1 MERAPV
7 DDLRGKNAVRGENM
21 AVVRQWRT
29 AVAAAGDELLRHA
42 IVKVPADSSGWIDSG
57 IDVNA
62 GESLTLLSSGSA
74 SLADGSGL
82 SFGASTLLCHRLRPS
97 GQVTKFA
104 AAGTTFT
111 AAAKGRLELVVNFPG
126 AWVDRSGGL
135 DAAWPRQAAVGTFHV
150 AVLVWRGSVDDGLA
164 LFAAMDRSGL
174 AIEERSRVRSPARL
188 PKGWQPLWRV
198 GPTDVYRESFTSPES
213 PCIACR
219 CAGDGGIIT
228 YPVDVALDHSTR
240 LGWSWRMIELP
251 SKVNEDVTPTHDYLS
266 IAVEFDNGLDLTYL
280 WSAALPVGAF
290 FRCPFPWWNERETH
304 QVIRRGEADLGRWQ
318 EEEQPILADYERAI
332 GGQPPLRIVDVWL
345 IGVAILQG
353 GRGECEYRKITLKG
367 ETATVFIGP

>member
-1 MERAPV
+1 MEVAQV
-7 DDLRGKNAVRGENM
+7 DELDGKNDLRGESV

-29 AVAAAGDELLRHA
+29 AVAAAADELLRHA
-42 IVKVPADSSGWIDSG
+42 IVKVPADRSGWIDTG

-62 GESLTLLSSGSA
+62 GESVTLLSSGAA

-97 GQVTKFA
+97 GQVAKFA
-104 AAGTTFT
+104 AAGATFT

-126 AWVDRSGGL
+126 AWLDPSGGL
-135 DAAWPRQAAVGTFHV
+135 DAAWPRQAATGAFHV
-150 AVLVWRGSVDDGLA
+150 AVLVWRRAVDDGLA

-174 AIEERSRVRSPARL
+174 ALAERARVRSPARL

-198 GPTDVYRESFTSPES
+198 GPSDVYRESFTSPDA

-228 YPVDVALDHSTR
+228 YPVDVALDRSTR
-240 LGWSWRMIELP
+240 LGWSWRMLELP
-251 SKVNEDVTPTHDYLS
+251 SKVNEDAPSTHDYLS

-280 WSAALPVGAF
+280 WSAALPAGTS

-304 QVIRRGEADLGRWQ
+304 QVVRSGDAGLGRWQ

-332 GGQPPLRIVDVWL
+332 GGPAPSRIVGVWL
-345 IGVAILQG
+345 IGVAILQR
-353 GRGECEYRKITLKG
+353 GRGECEYRNIELKS